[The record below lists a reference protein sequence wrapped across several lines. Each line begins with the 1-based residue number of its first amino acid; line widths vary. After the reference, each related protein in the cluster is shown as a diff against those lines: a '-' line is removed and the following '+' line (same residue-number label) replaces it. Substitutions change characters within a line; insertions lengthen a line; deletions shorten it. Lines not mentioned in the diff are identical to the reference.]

1 MYLKKKFNDKNKI
14 IFNYYKKVVKLT
26 KANINVGSTNEWLID
41 NYYII
46 DSQRK
51 SLNYYLKSIH
61 FKKVKDREK
70 IYRLVYSI
78 LNDKNFQL
86 NYKYL
91 FDTLNKYQ
99 EDTNHYFSYLEI
111 EYIYNIVGLA
121 LINRLGDLC
130 YKLDSKLTQ
139 KREIELLIEEIN
151 KHKGDKNFNIENI
164 IKIDET
170 ILNKPY
176 YIEELNY
183 KLGELGI
190 SAEKLQIK
198 MEEIFKSRD
207 IELNKIITEQ
217 QEEIIN
223 ENILIMNIFL
233 SIKKSSKNPINIEG
247 NDFYSNI
254 SYAEKLL
261 LNEKAGY
268 YKLMTDDSKY
278 QYRQEITKNCKCK
291 NEYEYVLKL
300 VNKANKENKH
310 IGFYLFKNKTNNKKA
325 YLYIGLVIFITLL
338 LSLLVYS
345 YTDFIAFLLIFL
357 PMIGLAMDIVTQI
370 LLRFI
375 DAKAL
380 FSLKVE
386 DKIEE
391 EHATMV
397 VIPTIVKDTKKL
409 EKMFENLELY
419 YLSNITDNLYFTL
432 LADAA
437 SHSEEN
443 APYDEEIVKN
453 GKKIVED
460 LNEKYGKEIFH
471 FAYRNRFYSE
481 DQECFL
487 GFERKRGA
495 LIEFNELILGNLSK
509 EARDKAYRV
518 QTFDEFDKK
527 IKYVI
532 TLDADT
538 KLVLSTALKL
548 VGLMIHPLN
557 KPVLNKEKTLVV
569 QGHAMIQPKVNI
581 DIEVTNKSE
590 YSQLFGGLG
599 GLDVYSRTTFDLYQ
613 DVFDEGSF
621 VGKGIYDLE
630 MFQKLLKETFPD
642 NLILSHDLLEG
653 SYLRSGFASNVEV
666 FDDFPSKYLNDTAR
680 HHRWTRGD
688 YQILFWLGNKVR
700 NREGKL
706 VKNPISIIS
715 KWKIFDNLRRASKPL
730 FLMLFLFYGFTIG
743 KGSPDAY
750 LSFTMMIISIPIFF
764 YILSLFRKR
773 KYSMFLKYYLNL
785 IRGML
790 SVVIKS
796 AVSISVLPFESH
808 LYTDAIVRTIHRLF
822 VSKKH
827 RLDWVTAD
835 EVDKRSKGDI
845 LTYINNFDKAVFI
858 SSTLVVI
865 SIILKPHYM
874 PTTLVLGITWLFAPI
889 LMYSLS
895 KDFKRKREHLSEA
908 VLSEYDKLAHKTW
921 RYFEHYLVK
930 KYNYLIPDNYQL
942 NRRNKLDYRTSS
954 TNIGF
959 SLIAVICAYELKFIK
974 LEEAIDKI
982 KNIINSIEGLE
993 KWHGHLYNWYN
1004 ILDTKKMT
1012 PYFVST
1018 VDSGNFIVCL
1028 FTVKEFLKSKGDYD
1042 LLVSRV
1048 EKLIDDTKFE
1058 YLYDKESDVFSIGFD
1073 VGTDMIS
1080 NYNYDK
1086 FLSESRLV
1094 SYVAIAMNQVPYRH
1108 WFSLDK
1114 SLTKHKFR
1122 KGLISWNG
1130 TAFEYFMPI
1139 IFMESFPY
1147 TLLDETYSF
1156 GHYVQKEFIKEVN
1169 PKLPWGITE
1178 SAYNDLDDSQNY
1190 KYKAF
1195 GVPYLKFADTKKPRI
1210 VVSPYGSILAV
1221 QKFPMSVY
1229 NNLNKF
1235 KKYDMEGEYGYYEA
1249 YDAEENE
1256 VVKTYYAH
1264 HQGMILA
1271 SITNLLKDNI
1281 IQKYFNQDKRIKS
1294 MEILLKEKSQL
1305 KPYID
1310 LKIEKYRKYDYNRSD
1325 KDILVRFQSGIKPVP
1340 EYGIISNGLY
1350 TTILNDRGVGFTKYK
1365 NLQINRYRNVPDE
1378 PYGLFLF
1385 IKDLSNNV
1393 TWTNTYEPFMK
1404 EPDKYNVTFEPGT
1417 IKYIREDNLI
1427 ITKTDVVVTKEHSAE
1442 IRKITINNY
1451 NIKDIELEL
1460 TSFGEIIMAR
1470 TEEDVAHRVFN
1481 GVSISADFD
1490 TDTQS
1495 LIFRRHSRTKELVE
1509 YFLAHRMLV
1518 LDDDSDAEYETSRTN
1533 FLGRNNDLNKA
1544 DVIVNNKKLSN
1555 DKNALL
1561 DPIMSIRKKIT
1572 LKANKQK
1579 TIYLVTGFGKSKEQV
1594 LEILDIYDNP
1604 ETMKSTF
1611 RESEL
1616 FSNILDSYSNLN
1628 SNQIFLYNHM
1638 LKKIYS
1644 YVPYDFEKE
1653 RLLLGNTS
1661 SKNEIWK
1668 YGISDNWPIIT
1679 VIIDDFEGIGVAK
1692 QILKAYE
1699 YYKKRSIYVDI
1710 VILNKEVESKKET
1723 INKYI
1728 YDIIYKIDAQNNFED
1743 DFGKVFVIEKYNK
1756 EDEALFKLVSK
1767 LYFETSLLKA
1777 SDNIFNKIE
1786 KELIEYI
1793 PIKYPL
1799 MKQEKNIVKQLGE
1812 FINDG
1817 LEYQINTVNTPTP
1830 WSNVMSNGEFGAV
1843 ITNNLSGFTYY
1854 GNSREYKISAWS
1866 NDFARDPRSENIV
1879 IDNESL
1885 SVDKCIHGF
1894 GYSKFFTD
1902 TDKYNINTKVFVGMD
1917 NVKVYELEITNKEK
1931 NNTSLPIQFMI
1942 SPVLGTS
1949 KEYNYPYVV
1958 AEGNNTINTMFMYN
1972 KYSSPIFKDNE
1983 VFVTSSEKIVD
1994 FDIYNDF
2001 KSISISLNIAKNE
2014 TKKVSFIIGASTD
2027 NKKLIEKY
2035 SKYENIE
2042 KEYDKVVDFWKDK
2055 LSYIKVNTPDEKFNY
2070 AVNNWYLYQAYVSR
2084 LYAKTGLYQVGGA
2097 FGFRDQLQDSMS
2109 ILYSDPKY
2117 SKYIILNCAS
2127 HQFQNGEVLHWWHE
2141 DLNLGSRTRFSDDY
2155 LWLVYVT
2162 MEYLKITGDYSIL
2175 NEQVHFIEGPELG
2188 ASEGEKGI
2196 SYTKSEKTDT
2206 LYNHLKLS
2214 INLSLSKFGKH
2225 GIPLIGVGDWND
2237 GMNKVGHKG
2246 KGESVWVGMFLYDIL
2261 NRFEDV
2267 MKHMNEDKT
2276 IINNYNKDAEKLL
2289 NVLSTTCFDG
2299 AWYLRAF
2306 FDDGTPMGAKNNE
2319 EGEIDLLVQSW
2330 SILANVADPARQK
2343 KVIEEVEARLVDK
2356 KSGIIKLLTPP
2367 FTSNEK
2373 NPGYISYYLKG
2384 VRENGGQYT
2393 HAALWYIKAL
2403 LKFGEKNRAFEY
2415 YSMINPM
2422 NRDSESYKTEPYVI
2436 AADIYSNKSHKG
2448 RGGWTWYTGSAGWA
2462 YKIAIE
2468 DILGIEK
2475 RGNTLSI
2482 KPNVPDT
2489 WNNFEIDYKYE
2500 TTTYSI
2506 KLTRGKKPSIKV
2518 DGKEVKEI
2526 ILKDDKVKHI
2536 VEVVYGEDND
2546 KI

>member
-1 MYLKKKFNDKNKI
+1 MYLKEKFVNSNKI

-46 DSQRK
+46 DSQKK
-51 SLNYYLKSIH
+51 SLMYYLKSKSFRKI
-61 FKKVKDREK
+61 KKRRE
-70 IYRLVYSI
+70 IYNLIYSI
-78 LNDKNFQL
+78 LENKNFQL

-99 EDTNHYFSYLEI
+99 EETNHYFSYKEV
-111 EYIYNIVGLA
+111 EYIYNIVSLA

-130 YKLDSKLTQ
+130 LSLDSKLTQ
-139 KREIELLIEEIN
+139 KREIEVLIEEIN
-151 KHKGDKNFNIENI
+151 THKNKPNFNIENL

-170 ILNKPY
+170 IINKPY

-198 MEEIFKSRD
+198 MEEIFKENG
-207 IELNKIITEQ
+207 IELNKIITAQ

-223 ENILIMNIFL
+223 QNILIMNIFL
-233 SIKKSSKNPINIEG
+233 SIKKSSKNPINIES

-254 SYAEKLL
+254 NFAEKLL
-261 LNEKAGY
+261 LSEKTGY

-278 QYRQEITKNCKCK
+278 RYRQEIIKNSK
-291 NEYEYVLKL
+291 NKSEYEYVLKL
-300 VNKANKENKH
+300 INKANKENKH
-310 IGFYLFKNKTNNKKA
+310 VGFYLFKNKTSHKKT
-325 YLYIGLVIFITLL
+325 YLYIASIVLTTFLL
-338 LSLLVYS
+338 CLLVYR
-345 YTDFIAFLLIFL
+345 YTDLLASIL
-357 PMIGLAMDIVTQI
+357 IIIPMIGLAMDIVVQI

-386 DKIEE
+386 DKINE

-397 VIPTIVKDTKKL
+397 VIPTIVKD
-409 EKMFENLELY
+409 EKRVKSMFENLELY
-419 YLSNITDNLYFTL
+419 YLSNLTDNLYFTL

-437 SHSEEN
+437 SEKEEH
-443 APYDEEIVKN
+443 AAYDDEVVEY
-453 GKKIVED
+453 GTKISRE
-460 LNEKYGKEIFH
+460 LNEKYGKEIFY
-471 FAYRNRFYSE
+471 FAYRNRFYSK
-481 DQECFL
+481 DQNSYL

-495 LIEFNELILGNLSK
+495 LVEFNDLLLGNLSEEEK
-509 EARDKAYRV
+509 KLRYRV
-518 QTFDEFDKK
+518 NTFDNFNKK

-548 VGLMIHPLN
+548 VGVMIHPLN
-557 KPVLNKEKTLVV
+557 KPILNKSKTAVI

-613 DVFDEGSF
+613 DVFGEGSF

-630 MFQKLLKETFPD
+630 MFQLLLKESFPD

-653 SYLRSGFASNVEV
+653 AYLRSGFASNIEV

-688 YQILFWLGNKVR
+688 YQIMFWLKNKVK
-700 NREGKL
+700 NKKGEL
-706 VKNPISIIS
+706 VKNPISTIS
-715 KWKIFDNLRRASKPL
+715 KWKIFDNLRRHLKYL
-730 FLMLFLFYGFTIG
+730 FLMLFLFYGFSVG
-743 KGSPDAY
+743 KGSPNAY
-750 LSFTMMIISIPIFF
+750 LAFTMMIISIPILF
-764 YILSLFRKR
+764 YIISLFRRR

-785 IRGML
+785 IRGIL
-790 SVVIKS
+790 SVIIKS
-796 AVSISVLPFESH
+796 AVAISVLPFETY
-808 LYTDAIVRTIHRLF
+808 LYMDAIVRALYRLF
-822 VSKKH
+822 VSKIK
-827 RLDWVTAD
+827 RLDWITAD
-835 EVDKRSKGDI
+835 EVEKRSKGDI
-845 LTYINNFDKAVFI
+845 LTYINNFDKSLFI
-858 SSTLVVI
+858 SVIFVLVSVV
-865 SIILKPHYM
+865 LKPNYIS
-874 PTTLVLGITWLFAPI
+874 TTLVLGAIWVFAPI
-889 LMYSLS
+889 LMFLLS
-895 KDFKRKREHLSEA
+895 KDFKRKKEYLSDT
-908 VLSEYDKLAHKTW
+908 VLSEYEKLAHKTW

-959 SLIAVICAYELKFIK
+959 SLIAVISAYELKFIK

-982 KNIINSIEGLE
+982 KNIINTIEGLE

-1004 ILDTKKMT
+1004 ILDTKKMN
-1012 PYFVST
+1012 PYFVSS
-1018 VDSGNFIVCL
+1018 VDSGNLIVCL
-1028 FTVKEFLKSKGDYD
+1028 FTTKEFLNSKGDYEP
-1042 LLVSRV
+1042 LVSKI
-1048 EKLIDDTKFE
+1048 EKIINDTRFDQ
-1058 YLYDKESDVFSIGFD
+1058 LYDKELDVFSIGFD
-1073 VGTDMIS
+1073 AGLDTMS

-1094 SYVAIAMNQVPYRH
+1094 SYIAIAMNQVPYRH

-1114 SLTKHKFR
+1114 SLTKYRFR

-1130 TAFEYFMPI
+1130 TAFEYFMPL

-1156 GHYVQKEFIKEVN
+1156 GHYVQKAFIKEVDSR
-1169 PKLPWGITE
+1169 LPWGITE

-1210 VVSPYGSILAV
+1210 VVSPYGSILAAP
-1221 QKFPMSVY
+1221 KYPISVY

-1235 KKYDMEGEYGYYEA
+1235 KKYNMEGEYGYYEA
-1249 YDAEENE
+1249 YDAEEKE

-1264 HQGMILA
+1264 HQGMIIA
-1271 SITNLLKDNI
+1271 AITNLLKDNV

-1325 KDILVRFQSGIKPVP
+1325 KDIPVRFQSGIKEIP
-1340 EYGIISNGLY
+1340 EYGILSNGLY
-1350 TTILNDRGVGFTKYK
+1350 TTLLNDRGIGFTKYK
-1365 NLQINRYRNVPDE
+1365 NLQINRYRAVPDE

-1393 TWTNTYEPFMK
+1393 VWTNTYEPYMK

-1427 ITKTDVVVTKEHSAE
+1427 ITKTDVVVTKEHTAE
-1442 IRKITINNY
+1442 IRKIVINNY
-1451 NIKDIELEL
+1451 NIKDVELEL
-1460 TSFGEIIMAR
+1460 TSFGEVILAR
-1470 TEEDVAHRVFN
+1470 TEEDVAHRAFN

-1490 TDTQS
+1490 IDTQS

-1518 LDDDSDAEYETSRTN
+1518 IDDDSETSFETSRAN

-1544 DVIVNNKKLSN
+1544 DAILKNKKLSN

-1561 DPIMSIRKKIT
+1561 DPIMSLRKKIT

-1611 RESEL
+1611 RESEM

-1638 LKKIYS
+1638 LKKIYGYS
-1644 YVPYDFEKE
+1644 PYELEKE
-1653 RLLLGNTS
+1653 QLLLTNTK

-1679 VIIDDFEGIGVAK
+1679 VIINDFEGIGVAK

-1699 YYKKRSIYVDI
+1699 YYKKRSLYIDI
-1710 VILNKEVESKKET
+1710 VILNKEQDSKKDT

-1728 YDIIYKIDAQNNFED
+1728 YDILYKINAQNNFED
-1743 DFGKVFVIEKYNK
+1743 NFGQVFVLDEFNE
-1756 EDEALFKLVSK
+1756 EDESLFKLVSK
-1767 LYFETSLLKA
+1767 LYFETSQLKA
-1777 SDNIFNKIE
+1777 SDNIFSKIE
-1786 KELIEYI
+1786 KELSEYI
-1793 PIKYPL
+1793 QIKYPPML
-1799 MKQEKNIVKQLGE
+1799 LEKKEIKEYGE
-1812 FINDG
+1812 FINNG
-1817 LEYQINTVNTPTP
+1817 LEYKINTINTPTP
-1830 WSNVMSNGEFGAV
+1830 WSNILTNGEFGSV
-1843 ITNNLSGFTYY
+1843 ITNNLGGFTYY

-1866 NDFARDPRSENIV
+1866 NDSSRDPRSENI
-1879 IDNESL
+1879 IINNESL
-1885 SVDKCIHGF
+1885 SIDETIHGF
-1894 GYSKFFTD
+1894 GYSKFYTNNSN
-1902 TDKYNINTKVFVGMD
+1902 YEINTKVFVGRD
-1917 NVKVYELEITNKEK
+1917 NVKIYELEITNKLK
-1931 NNTSLPIQFMI
+1931 DNKSLPIKFMI

-1949 KEYNYPYVV
+1949 KEYNYPYVI
-1958 AEGNNTINTMFMYN
+1958 AEGNNTLNAMFLQN
-1972 KYSSPIFKDNE
+1972 KYSSPIFKENE
-1983 VFVTSSEKIVD
+1983 VFVSSTEKITD

-2001 KSISISLNIAKNE
+2001 KSISIALNINKNE
-2014 TKKVSFIIGASTD
+2014 TKKVSFIVGASTD
-2027 NKKLIEKY
+2027 NNKLIEKY
-2035 SKYENIE
+2035 SKSENIE
-2042 KEYDKVVDFWKDK
+2042 KEYNKVLEFWEDK
-2055 LSYIKVNTPDEKFNY
+2055 LSFIKVNTPDKTFNY
-2070 AVNNWYLYQAYVSR
+2070 AINNWYLYQTYASR

-2109 ILYSDPKY
+2109 ILYSDPNY

-2127 HQFQNGEVLHWWHE
+2127 HQFESGEVLHWWHE
-2141 DLNLGSRTRFSDDY
+2141 DLNLGSRTKFSDDY
-2155 LWLVYVT
+2155 LWLVFVT
-2162 MEYLKITGDYSIL
+2162 MEYIRVTGDYSIL
-2175 NEQVHFIEGPELG
+2175 KEDVKFIEGPELVG
-2188 ASEGEKGI
+2188 TEGEKGI
-2196 SYTKSEKTDT
+2196 NYTKSSKSDT
-2206 LYNHLKLS
+2206 LYNHLKLA
-2214 INLSLSKFGKH
+2214 IDLSLSKFGKH

-2261 NRFEDV
+2261 NKFEDI
-2267 MKHMNEDKT
+2267 MKHMKEKTT
-2276 IINNYNKDAEKLL
+2276 IISNYKKEQDKLL
-2289 NVLSTTCFDG
+2289 NSLSTTCFDG
-2299 AWYLRAF
+2299 NWYLRAF

-2330 SILANVADPARQK
+2330 SILANVADPIRQK
-2343 KVIEEVEARLVDK
+2343 KVIEEVESRLVDK

-2384 VRENGGQYT
+2384 IRENGGQYT

-2403 LKFGEKNRAFEY
+2403 LKYGEKNRAYEY

-2422 NRDSESYKTEPYVI
+2422 NRNTETYKTEPYVI

-2462 YKIAIE
+2462 YKIGVE
-2468 DILGIEK
+2468 DILGLQKTGTKLVI
-2475 RGNTLSI
+2475 N
-2482 KPNVPDT
+2482 PNVPDN
-2489 WNNFEIDYKYE
+2489 WDNFEMDYKFE
-2500 TTTYSI
+2500 TTIYKIKAERGKQNKI
-2506 KLTRGKKPSIKV
+2506 KL

-2526 ILKDDKVKHI
+2526 SLKDDKLIHNIQIIFGGK
-2536 VEVVYGEDND
+2536 
-2546 KI
+2546 

>member
-1 MYLKKKFNDKNKI
+1 MYLKDKFVSSNKI

-26 KANINVGSTNEWLID
+26 KANMNVGSTNEWLID

-46 DSQRK
+46 DSVKK
-51 SLNYYLKSIH
+51 SLMYYFKSKD
-61 FKKVKDREK
+61 FKKIKKRKK
-70 IYRLVYSI
+70 IYELVYSI
-78 LNDKNFQL
+78 LENKNFQL

-91 FDTLNKYQ
+91 FDSLNNYQ
-99 EDTNHYFSYLEI
+99 EDTNHYFSYSEV
-111 EYIYNIVGLA
+111 EYIYNIISIS

-130 YKLDSKLTQ
+130 VSLDSKLTQ
-139 KREIELLIEEIN
+139 KLEIETLIEQIN
-151 KHKGDKNFNIENI
+151 QKKNNKNFNIEDV

-198 MEEIFKSRD
+198 MEEIFKEKG

-223 ENILIMNIFL
+223 QNILIMNIFL
-233 SIKKSSKNPINIEG
+233 SIKKASKNPINIES

-254 SYAEKLL
+254 NFAEKLL
-261 LNEKAGY
+261 LKEKAGY

-278 QYRQEITKNCKCK
+278 RYRQEIIKNSKFK
-291 NEYEYVLKL
+291 NEYDYVLKL

-310 IGFYLFKNKTNNKKA
+310 FGFYLFKNKTSTTKP
-325 YLYIGLVIFITLL
+325 YFYITAVIAVTLF
-338 LSLLVYS
+338 LSLVVYC
-345 YTDFIAFLLIFL
+345 YTDIWAAILIIL
-357 PMIGLAMDIVTQI
+357 PMIGLAMDIVIQI
-370 LLRFI
+370 LLRFL

-397 VIPTIVKDTKKL
+397 VIPTIVKDKKRT

-419 YLSNITDNLYFTL
+419 YLSNLTDNLYFTL

-437 SHSEEN
+437 SNSEKD
-443 APYDEEIVKN
+443 APYDEEV
-453 GKKIVED
+453 VESGIKLAEE
-460 LNEKYGKEIFH
+460 LNEKYGKEIFY

-481 DQECFL
+481 DQKSFL

-495 LIEFNELILGNLSK
+495 LVEFNDLILGNLSEEEK
-509 EARDKAYRV
+509 KKRYKTH
-518 QTFDEFDKK
+518 TFDKFNKK

-548 VGLMIHPLN
+548 VGVMIHPLN
-557 KPVLNKEKTLVV
+557 KPVLNKEKTAVIE
-569 QGHAMIQPKVNI
+569 GHAMIQPKVNI

-599 GLDVYSRTTFDLYQ
+599 GLDVYARTTFDLYQ

-621 VGKGIYDLE
+621 VGKGIYDVEL
-630 MFQKLLKETFPD
+630 FQLLLKDSVPD

-653 SYLRSGFASNVEV
+653 CYLRSGFASNIEV

-680 HHRWTRGD
+680 HHRWVRGD
-688 YQILFWLGNKVR
+688 YQILFWLGKKVKNKD
-700 NREGKL
+700 GKW
-706 VKNPISIIS
+706 VKNPISTIS
-715 KWKIFDNLRRASKPL
+715 KWKIFDNLRRALKHL
-730 FLMLFLFYGFTIG
+730 TLMLFLFYGFTIG
-743 KGSPDAY
+743 KGSPNAY
-750 LSFTMMIISIPIFF
+750 LAFTMIIIAIPIFF
-764 YILSLFRKR
+764 YIISLFRRR
-773 KYSMFLKYYLNL
+773 KYNIFLKYYLNL

-796 AVSISVLPFESH
+796 SVAISVLPFEAY
-808 LYTDAIVRTIHRLF
+808 LYTDAIIRALYRLF
-822 VSKKH
+822 ISKIH
-827 RLDWVTAD
+827 RLDWITAD
-835 EVDKRSKGDI
+835 EIDKRSKGDI
-845 LTYINNFDKAVFI
+845 LTYINNFDKALFI
-858 SSTLVVI
+858 SSIFVLI
-865 SIILKPHYM
+865 SIVLKPNYM
-874 PTTLVLGITWLFAPI
+874 NTTLVLGVIWMFSPI
-889 LMYSLS
+889 LMFLLS
-895 KDFKRKREHLSEA
+895 RDFKRKRENLSDT
-908 VLSEYDKLAHKTW
+908 VLFEYEKLAHKTW

-974 LEEAIDKI
+974 QEEAIDKI
-982 KNIINSIEGLE
+982 KNIINTLEGLE

-1012 PYFVST
+1012 PYFVSS
-1018 VDSGNFIVCL
+1018 VDSANLVVCL
-1028 FTVKEFLKSKGDYD
+1028 FTVKEFLKSKGDYE
-1042 LLVSRV
+1042 LLVTRV
-1048 EKLIDDTKFE
+1048 EKLIDDTRFE
-1058 YLYDKESDVFSIGFD
+1058 HLYDKESDVFSIGFD
-1073 VGTDMIS
+1073 VGVDAMS
-1080 NYNYDK
+1080 NYSYDK
-1086 FLSESRLV
+1086 FLSESRLL
-1094 SYVAIAMNQVPYRH
+1094 SYIAIAMNQVPYRH

-1130 TAFEYFMPI
+1130 TAFEYFMPL

-1156 GHYVQKEFIKEVN
+1156 GHYVQKDFIKEVD
-1169 PKLPWGITE
+1169 PRLPWGITE

-1210 VVSPYGSILAV
+1210 VVSPYGSILAAP
-1221 QKFPMSVY
+1221 KFPISVY
-1229 NNLNKF
+1229 TNLNKF
-1235 KKYDMEGEYGYYEA
+1235 KKYGMEGEYGYYEA
-1249 YDAEENE
+1249 YDAEEGE
-1256 VVKTYYAH
+1256 IVKTYYAH
-1264 HQGMILA
+1264 HQGMIIA
-1271 SITNLLKDNI
+1271 AITNLLKDNI

-1325 KDILVRFQSGIKPVP
+1325 KDILVRFQSGVKEIP
-1340 EYGIISNGLY
+1340 EYGILSNGLY
-1350 TTILNDRGVGFTKYK
+1350 TTVLNDRGISFTKYK

-1417 IKYIREDNLI
+1417 VKYIREDNLI
-1427 ITKTDVVVTKEHSAE
+1427 ITKTDVVVTKEHNAE
-1442 IRKITINNY
+1442 IRKIVINNY
-1451 NIKDIELEL
+1451 NIEDVELEL
-1460 TSFGEIIMAR
+1460 TSFGEIIIAR
-1470 TEEDVAHRVFN
+1470 SEEDVAHRVFN

-1490 TDTQS
+1490 VDTQS

-1518 LDDDSDAEYETSRTN
+1518 IDDDTDTSFETSRIN

-1561 DPIMSIRKKIT
+1561 DPIMSLRKTIT

-1579 TIYLVTGFGKSKEQV
+1579 TIYLITGFGKSKEQV

-1611 RESEL
+1611 RESEA

-1628 SNQIFLYNHM
+1628 SNQILLYNHM
-1638 LKKIYS
+1638 LKKLYG
-1644 YVPYDFEKE
+1644 YMPYEFEKE
-1653 RLLLGNTS
+1653 QLLLENKK
-1661 SKNEIWK
+1661 SKNEVWK

-1679 VIIDDFEGIGVAK
+1679 VIINDFEGIGVAK

-1699 YYKKRSIYVDI
+1699 YYKKRSLYVDI
-1710 VILNKEVESKKET
+1710 VILNKESDSKKET
-1723 INKYI
+1723 INKYV
-1728 YDIIYKIDAQNNFED
+1728 YDILYKINAQNNFED
-1743 DFGKVFVIEKYNK
+1743 DFGQVYVLDKFEP

-1767 LYFETSLLKA
+1767 LYFDTSQLKA

-1786 KELIEYI
+1786 KELIEYKT
-1793 PIKYPL
+1793 IKYPL
-1799 MKQEKNIVKQLGE
+1799 MKLDQKEIKSYGE

-1817 LEYQINTVNTPTP
+1817 LEYKINTVNTPTP
-1830 WSNVMSNGEFGAV
+1830 WSNVLTNGEFGAV

-1879 IDNESL
+1879 INNESL
-1885 SVDKCIHGF
+1885 SVDSTIHGF
-1894 GYSKFFTD
+1894 GYSKFYTNNSS
-1902 TDKYNINTKVFVGMD
+1902 YEINTTVFVGRD
-1917 NVKVYELEITNKEK
+1917 NVKIYELELTNKEK
-1931 NNTSLPIQFMI
+1931 DNKSLPIKFMI
-1942 SPVLGTS
+1942 SPVLGTA
-1949 KEYNYPYVV
+1949 KEYNYPYVI
-1958 AEGNNTINTMFMYN
+1958 AEGNNTLNTMFMYN
-1972 KYSSPIFKDNE
+1972 KYSSLIFKNNE
-1983 VFVTSSEKIVD
+1983 VFVTSSEKITD

-2001 KSISISLNIAKNE
+2001 KSISIALNINKGE

-2027 NKKLIEKY
+2027 NIKLIEKY

-2042 KEYDKVVDFWKDK
+2042 KEYEKVVEFWKDK

-2070 AVNNWYLYQAYVSR
+2070 AINNWYLYQTYASR

-2117 SKYIILNCAS
+2117 AKSIILNCAS
-2127 HQFQNGEVLHWWHE
+2127 HQFESGEVLHWWHE
-2141 DLNLGSRTRFSDDY
+2141 DLNLGSRTKFSDDY

-2162 MEYLKITGDYSIL
+2162 MEYIRVTGDYSIL
-2175 NEQVHFIEGPELG
+2175 KEEVRFIEGPELG
-2188 ASEGEKGI
+2188 SNEGERGI
-2196 SYTKSEKTDT
+2196 NYNKSSKSDT

-2214 INLSLSKFGKH
+2214 IDLSLSRFGKH

-2261 NRFEDV
+2261 TKFEDIMNQ
-2267 MKHMNEDKT
+2267 MKEKT
-2276 IINNYNKDAEKLL
+2276 SLIENYKKEREKLL

-2299 AWYLRAF
+2299 SWYLRAF
-2306 FDDGTPMGAKNNE
+2306 FDDGSPMGAKNNE

-2330 SILANVADPARQK
+2330 SILSNVADSVRQK

-2403 LKFGEKNRAFEY
+2403 LKYGDNNKAFEY

-2422 NRDSESYKTEPYVI
+2422 NRNTDTYKTEPYVI

-2462 YKIAIE
+2462 YKIGIE
-2468 DILGIEK
+2468 DILGIQK
-2475 RGNTLSI
+2475 FGNKLII
-2482 KPNVPDT
+2482 KPNVPDSWT
-2489 WNNFEIDYKYE
+2489 NFEVDYKYE
-2500 TTTYSI
+2500 TTIYNI
-2506 KLTRGKKPSIKV
+2506 KFTRGNKNKIILN
-2518 DGKEVKEI
+2518 GKEVEEI
-2526 ILKDDKVKHI
+2526 TLKDDKQKHNI
-2536 VEVVYGEDND
+2536 EVIFGDNND